1 MPGWPG
7 SRIVVAISPQMG
19 AQFSQFFA
27 GMPEGAIGR
36 APADG
41 VERFVFVL
49 EGVVSLQTGARTE
62 RLEPEAYALVPAGMA
77 HEIRAETAARLLV
90 LEKRFVPLA
99 GAADPELV
107 TGTVDAQP
115 QRVMSEDG
123 LLAVRKLIPAD
134 ERFDCEVNVME
145 FQPGGSLPYVETHFV
160 EHGLLMLDGSGI
172 YRLED
177 AWYPVAEG
185 DTIWMGPYCPQW
197 FGALGATP
205 SRYLIYKNWNR
216 DPLPG

>member
-7 SRIVVAISPQMG
+7 SQIVVVIAPQMG

-27 GMPEGAIGR
+27 GMPEAAVGR
-36 APADG
+36 PPARG

-49 EGVVSLQTGARTE
+49 EGVVSLRTDARTE
-62 RLEPEAYALVPAGMA
+62 RLGPEAYALVPAGMA
-77 HEIRAETAARLLV
+77 HEIKAETAARLLV

-99 GAADPELV
+99 GAAHPALV
-107 TGTVDAQP
+107 IGMVGAQP
-115 QRVMSEDG
+115 ERSMSDDG

-160 EHGLLMLDGSGI
+160 EHGLLMLAGGGI

-177 AWYPVAEG
+177 AWYPVTEG